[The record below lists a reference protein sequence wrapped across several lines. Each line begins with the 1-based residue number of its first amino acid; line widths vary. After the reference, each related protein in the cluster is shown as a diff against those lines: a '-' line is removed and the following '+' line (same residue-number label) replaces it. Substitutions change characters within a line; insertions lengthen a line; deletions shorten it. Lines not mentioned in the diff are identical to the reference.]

1 MFFINPFTL
10 LFELNFMPWI
20 FGAFGF
26 FGVFLLLKKMLLGRG
41 V

>member
-1 MFFINPFTL
+1 MFFVNPFTY
-10 LFELNFMPWI
+10 LFQLEFMPWI

-26 FGVFLLLKKMLLGRG
+26 FGVFLLLKKIFGRG